1 MVRFIVSTIKKGV
14 ITLMRN
20 RRNLLLA
27 ITLALVLSAPI
38 SAPAADT
45 FTLVLGDS
53 TVGVTRINASFKGA
67 VGYSADIYLQPCS
80 ASIKS
85 DCLQSVS
92 YQRPNDSQWI
102 TLIPDEKISFPAAG
116 VPRFGNSPDIIL
128 ETLTAYAADAQNN
141 IPAGG
146 MTPLYKDSKAVSD
159 DGIRYLVE
167 TRALGSVNAQG
178 RATWNDLRLD
188 IKAVSVDDYTKLN
201 QFGFPTLQ
209 SLRTFQNVAEFKIE
223 LKSKVTRSLFAGW
236 FYGRILKPSIK
247 YMSIGEDE
255 SIVQITGSPI
265 ATYVAQGETTFSQ
278 YSSLQA
284 VAGSVLPNVPPAA
297 SVQFLGATY
306 GFSNGQGAMKAWRQL
321 SPLMRERAAPSTSAF
336 HLRTSKNTALLTDF
350 YPPGCQATQSM
361 DGVVS
366 TNATMYN
373 PSPPSYDASDGS
385 LNFEV
390 GSPHLDSTGNVIQ
403 GFYSMVVSAKIAKCI
418 WGSDLTNSKATVSIV
433 NDSGTAQVS
442 TSALKFAD
450 DFYYFHISGFT
461 YSTKKISI
469 RLTAAPAP
477 VVVPTP
483 TPLAVAPIKRITC
496 VKGNLKKYVSGV
508 KPVCPKGYKV
518 K

>member
-1 MVRFIVSTIKKGV
+1 
-14 ITLMRN
+14 MRN
-20 RRNLLLA
+20 RRHLLLA
-27 ITLALVLSAPI
+27 FTLALALSVPV

-67 VGYSADIYLQPCS
+67 PGYGADAYLQPCS

-92 YQRPNDSQWI
+92 YQRPNNSEWI
-102 TLIPDEKISFPAAG
+102 TLIPDEKVTFPAAG
-116 VPRFGNSPDIIL
+116 VPRFGSSPNVVV
-128 ETLTAYAADAQNN
+128 ETLTEYAADIPNGF
-141 IPAGG
+141 PAGG
-146 MTPLYKDSKAVSD
+146 MTPLYKDSKAVND

-178 RATWNDLRLD
+178 RVSWNDLRLD
-188 IKAVSVDDYTKLN
+188 IKAVSVVDYTKLN

-209 SLRTFQNVAEFKIE
+209 SLPTFQNVAEFKIE
-223 LKSKVTRSLFAGW
+223 LKSKTTRSLFVGW

-247 YMSIGEDE
+247 YLSVSDDE
-255 SIVQITGSPI
+255 SIVEITGAPI

-350 YPPGCQATQSM
+350 YPQGCQASQSM

-390 GSPHLDSTGNVIQ
+390 GSPHLDSTGKVIQ

-442 TSALKFAD
+442 TSALKFAN

-461 YSTKKISI
+461 YSTKRISI
-469 RLTAAPAP
+469 RLHPDPAP
-477 VVVPTP
+477 VVTPNPTP
-483 TPLAVAPIKRITC
+483 QVKTPVKRITC